1 MAKVTTLFW
10 DVGGVILTNGW
21 DGGSRK
27 LAAAQFNLDWED
39 FENRHDLCFPAFES
53 GQATLDQYLDRTI
66 FYRPRAFSREQFKEF
81 MLAQSQPYPESLAVV
96 EQLARSG
103 KYLLATLNNEPREL
117 NQYRIDQ
124 FGLRRDF
131 AAFFSSCYLGA
142 RKPDEAIYRLAL
154 GVTQRA
160 PEECMFI
167 DDRALNL
174 ESARRLGMGTIHFQ
188 NAAQLREELSRHGVV
203 IPDN

>member
-103 KYLLATLNNEPREL
+103 KYLLTTLKNEPLEL

-131 AAFFSSCYLGA
+131 VAFFSSCYLGA

-160 PEECMFI
+160 PEECGVI
-167 DDRALNL
+167 DDRALNRVRTPL
-174 ESARRLGMGTIHFQ
+174 HGMCTVHMYYD
-188 NAAQLREELSRHGVV
+188 A
-203 IPDN
+203 

>member
-81 MLAQSQPYPESLAVV
+81 MLTQSQPYPESLAVV

-124 FGLRRDF
+124 FGLRR
-131 AAFFSSCYLGA
+131 ALVRFFRSSSLRG
-142 RKPDEAIYRLAL
+142 RQTGESLTRLRP
-154 GVTQRA
+154 G
-160 PEECMFI
+160 
-167 DDRALNL
+167 
-174 ESARRLGMGTIHFQ
+174 G
-188 NAAQLREELSRHGVV
+188 
-203 IPDN
+203 

>member
-39 FENRHDLCFPAFES
+39 FEDRHDLCFPAFEN

-124 FGLRRDF
+124 FGLRRGF
-131 AAFFSSCYLGA
+131 VAFFCSFYFGG
-142 RKPDEAIYRLAL
+142 RQPGEAISLPAL
-154 GVTQRA
+154 GGGPRPPGETG
-160 PEECMFI
+160 F
-167 DDRALNL
+167 
-174 ESARRLGMGTIHFQ
+174 
-188 NAAQLREELSRHGVV
+188 
-203 IPDN
+203 

>member
-1 MAKVTTLFW
+1 MAKITTLFW

-39 FENRHDLCFPAFES
+39 FEDRHDLCFPAFEN

-96 EQLARSG
+96 EQL
-103 KYLLATLNNEPREL
+103 
-117 NQYRIDQ
+117 
-124 FGLRRDF
+124 
-131 AAFFSSCYLGA
+131 
-142 RKPDEAIYRLAL
+142 
-154 GVTQRA
+154 
-160 PEECMFI
+160 
-167 DDRALNL
+167 
-174 ESARRLGMGTIHFQ
+174 
-188 NAAQLREELSRHGVV
+188 REELSRHGVV